1 MPLQGDGSCSYC
13 PPRNSRAAAVWIV
26 GSGCRSNCQYT
37 ERPSQNGRTYSPRID
52 GCQWVLNANQNL
64 FLHFISYFLDSFIRL
79 RAEILAGNLAT
90 VSSSGG
96 KANLLTTIAFSAYGL
111 VAQPVAIIFAF
122 LPALISTAIFRV
134 RRSGR
139 LNSWT
144 KHGVCSFG
152 PSGWSRCVR
161 WR

>member
-96 KANLLTTIAFSAYGL
+96 KANLLTTISFSSYA
-111 VAQPVAIIFAF
+111 VWSKPVARIFAF
-122 LPALISTAIFRV
+122 LSPFLSTSLFLV
-134 RRSGR
+134 SRS
-139 LNSWT
+139 
-144 KHGVCSFG
+144 V
-152 PSGWSRCVR
+152 
-161 WR
+161 